1 MRSRRGALNKV
12 GRTRVVAVSVEG
24 WRRRRRVRTRLCTK
38 TRTSITRMTTERC
51 GGQLDAHAY
60 SVVALFVVL
69 WARFAMMMEVLG
81 LHFLNVLLPFDI
93 LLVQPRP
100 YESALRKYTGAQNTR
115 FSTRLVQN
123 IIKETLKSNTKWM
136 DYDPKTASIISKEL
150 SELIKEKV
158 KALNYSRYKIIV
170 QVTLGQK
177 RGQCTRVAS
186 RCLWDV
192 NTDNFA
198 SDYAET
204 RDCFCSVQV
213 YGLYIQ

>member
-1 MRSRRGALNKV
+1 MAL
-12 GRTRVVAVSVEG
+12 
-24 WRRRRRVRTRLCTK
+24 
-38 TRTSITRMTTERC
+38 TTERC

-60 SVVALFVVL
+60 SVVTLIV
-69 WARFAMMMEVLG
+69 WTRFALMTEALG
-81 LHFLNVLLPFDI
+81 LHLLNVLLPFDI
-93 LLVQPRP
+93 LLVQPCS
-100 YESALRKYTGAQNTR
+100 YESALRKCTVAQNTR